1 MPGRFAHQERPA
13 SQGLPRQ
20 LAYPHDAH
28 GKEPGD
34 QLPENKFRNKRNRIT
49 DTHRQWIEKRYH
61 DGWAKGYADEH
72 VKIFRREDFAYHK
85 VKVVFWQTDENDQP
99 AIITERYEKTF
110 TAANVAREQAFYDS
124 DLTFLINLKSEGG
137 EKVVELA
144 LTPKDNASRKLKAA
158 LGDQP
163 EILFVNG
170 RTVTTCKMTNTFRT
184 ARTSKRS

>member
-1 MPGRFAHQERPA
+1 MSPTNYAICQADLLIKNDQQAKVYLGNSLIPTMHTARNRVTSFLKTNSGTNAIA
-13 SQGLPRQ
+13 SPTRTGNGLKSAPRRLGQGLR
-20 LAYPHDAH
+20 
-28 GKEPGD
+28 
-34 QLPENKFRNKRNRIT
+34 R
-49 DTHRQWIEKRYH
+49 W
-61 DGWAKGYADEH
+61 H

-158 LGDQP
+158 LGNRPGNPLRSMDAP
-163 EILFVNG
+163 SL
-170 RTVTTCKMTNTFRT
+170 R
-184 ARTSKRS
+184 AR